1 MEMGVERKD
10 GRERERRIEGDR
22 EGEREYEK
30 R

>member
-10 GRERERRIEGDR
+10 GRGRERRTEGDR

>member
-10 GRERERRIEGDR
+10 GRERERKIEGDR